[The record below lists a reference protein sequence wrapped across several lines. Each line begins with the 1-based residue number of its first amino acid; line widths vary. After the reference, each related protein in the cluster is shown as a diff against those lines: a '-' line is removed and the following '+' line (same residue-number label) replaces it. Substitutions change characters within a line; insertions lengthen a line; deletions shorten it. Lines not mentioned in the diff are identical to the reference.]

1 MRETHHLAEVS
12 FDVRSDVLLQRAL
25 EALVVRLPD
34 GEELRG
40 AARARDLDEHAVPG
54 LPLPGR
60 LVGEHRVPLR
70 RVQRPQDH
78 GPLVPSQPD
87 QGGIWE
93 RAGRAREEVDSTR
106 LAMNSDG
113 VVYLEVARDIVGDEP
128 NADPCPASLGN
139 SEGAAP
145 VVRSPVGRRIW

>member
-12 FDVRSDVLLQRAL
+12 FDVRSDVLLKRAL

-34 GEELRG
+34 SEELRG

-60 LVGEHRVPLR
+60 LVGEHCVPLR
-70 RVQRPQDH
+70 RVKRPQDH

-87 QGGIWE
+87 QREIRERLVALARRGIS
-93 RAGRAREEVDSTR
+93 ARV
-106 LAMNSDG
+106 AMTSDG
-113 VVYLEVARDIVGDEP
+113 VRCGLFTSKSPEISSVMER
-128 NADPCPASLGN
+128 
-139 SEGAAP
+139 
-145 VVRSPVGRRIW
+145 RSSSPYVSA